1 MNYQSSTELLA
12 IQDASVGEQ
21 LVIKGVITK
30 QQLGV
35 VTKQMRHM
43 QDLGKLHSFADLC
56 VRNRFCTLE
65 EVSAAFVAGSASALE
80 VGLSA
85 ASTEVE
91 GLLSAS
97 DCLRFAVIPVRMI
110 GKVLHVKSA
119 LPIEPHIEAA
129 ILDASLTNAEELRVV
144 LTDRHEVSGFLRQRM
159 ANESFESALNRLRAD
174 DGSLNMIRSAIDSLL
189 HEAIDKR
196 ASDIRIDYKP
206 DPYSWISYRI
216 DGDLRQEY
224 LLPSRLMA
232 ALVSRFKT
240 LCEMDAS
247 NSRSAQDGR
256 LSLEHHGRRVDFRVA
271 TQPLVDGETVAV
283 RVIDAAALPTPETLY
298 PHQPEMLAMLR
309 KLSMSDGKIG
319 GLVFVTGPTGS
330 GKSSTLYT
338 MAASF
343 PRDRANVL
351 TVEDPVEN
359 LLPFSRQIQ
368 VQQQTMQRAVDIE
381 RSVLR
386 QDPDIL
392 VMGEVRDSDT
402 ATTALKFSESGHLV
416 LTTLHAKSAPQ
427 SLDRFINMLS
437 GMARAEAGYLL
448 ATTVQVVINQRLFPR
463 LCSCAV
469 QAPAGDP
476 EKECIEA
483 YLGSKI
489 SSKRAKGCHRCEE
502 SGYRGRVA
510 IHETLIFDFSEGERA
525 ALAAEVA
532 RTESIGVL
540 LDSPS
545 VRHIKRSSVAQ
556 ILLQAGVIDARQA
569 MRALEIYRP
578 VTRDAMHVSQ
588 DSVPEAL

>member
-1 MNYQSSTELLA
+1 MNTQSSAELIA
-12 IQDASVGEQ
+12 VQDVSVGEQ
-21 LVIKGVITK
+21 LVANGVITK

-43 QDLGKLHSFADLC
+43 QDLGKPHSFVELC

-65 EVSAAFVAGSASALE
+65 AVSRVFVPGSASAVE
-80 VGLSA
+80 VGLGS
-85 ASTEVE
+85 STSDAE

-97 DCLRFAVIPVRMI
+97 DCLRFSVIPVMMVGR
-110 GKVLHVKSA
+110 VLHVKSA
-119 LPIEPHIEAA
+119 LPIEPHMVAE
-129 ILDASLTNAEELRVV
+129 ILDASLTNANELRVV
-144 LTDRHEVSGFLRQRM
+144 LTDRHDVAAFLRQRM
-159 ANESFESALNRLRAD
+159 ANESFESSLNRLRAD
-174 DGSLNMIRSAIDSLL
+174 DGSLSMIRTAIDSLL
-189 HEAIDKR
+189 HEAIDRR
-196 ASDIRIDYKP
+196 ASDVRIDYKP

-232 ALVSRFKT
+232 AFVSRLKT

-283 RVIDAAALPTPETLY
+283 RVIDAASLPSPESLY

-469 QAPAGDP
+469 EAPAGDP
-476 EKECIEA
+476 DRECVQA
-483 YLGSKI
+483 YLGTKI
-489 SSKRAKGCHRCEE
+489 KSKRANGCHRCED

-510 IHETLIFDFSEGERA
+510 IHETLIFNFSEEERA

-540 LDSPS
+540 LESPS
-545 VRHIKRSSVAQ
+545 VRHIKRSTVAEC
-556 ILLQAGVIDARQA
+556 LLQAGVIDARQA

-578 VTRDAMHVSQ
+578 VTRDGLLESNAAVE
-588 DSVPEAL
+588 EAL